1 MAGYIGAKVGTVTAN
16 AADIKG
22 DISATDTTPEI
33 TLKNTTETDAD
44 GSRGGKIT
52 FKGEQSGG
60 EESTLANIQ
69 ASHDGTADDE
79 KGDLIFRTN
88 DGSDGASPTERVRI
102 DSSGNIGMGEN
113 SPSKKLVLSENDA
126 ECVAIIKSSDTG
138 NAGIYL
144 GGQTDEIKAGMI
156 LDNSTN
162 DLKFQGH
169 NNAERML
176 IDNNGNIG
184 INESSP
190 DQQFHVNGGAANVV
204 AKFESTDPFAAIMF
218 TDDTGSAELGCN
230 GNDIVFMPAGTE
242 KFRVLNDGRFKTS
255 DTSYVQFTGTIHSS
269 ETRYYKLVNYA
280 SGYMLDAVVFM
291 QANRNG
297 GFNQSAGYRN
307 YNCAVGG
314 YSNALYGPITATGD
328 SGESGNMTL
337 HAGSD
342 EAIYLKLTPNTYGGT
357 VNGVIIGRIR
367 TWNYDGT
374 YVTSA
379 P

>member
-1 MAGYIGAKVGTVTAN
+1 MGGYIGAKTGTLVATASN
-16 AADIKG
+16 IKG

-44 GSRGGKIT
+44 GGRSSKIT

-60 EESTLANIQ
+60 EESTLAQIV
-69 ASHDGTADDE
+69 ASHDTAVDDE
-79 KGDLIFRTN
+79 AGDLIFKTN
-88 DGSDGASPTERVRI
+88 DGNDGASPTERVRI

-144 GGQTDEIKAGMI
+144 GGQTDEIKAGVI

-190 DQQFHVNGGAANVV
+190 DRFLHVNGGTTNTV
-204 AKFESTDPFAAIMF
+204 AKFESTDTICSIDF
-218 TDDTGSAELGCN
+218 TDNGGTAEIGN
-230 GNDIVFMPAGTE
+230 EGNDIVFFPAGTE
-242 KFRVLNDGRFKTS
+242 KYRILNDGRFKTS
-255 DTSYVQFTGTIHSS
+255 DTSYVQFTGAIHSS
-269 ETRYYKLVNYA
+269 DTRYYKLINYA
-280 SGYMLDAVVFM
+280 SGYMLDGVVFM

-307 YNCAVGG
+307 YNAAVGG

-337 HAGSD
+337 YAGSD
-342 EAIYLKLTPNTYGGT
+342 EAIYLKLTPNVYGGT

-367 TWNYDGT
+367 TWDYDGT
-374 YVTSA
+374 FVTSA